1 MNGNFGEF
9 TIDYV
14 NPVRVAP
21 GTYIVP
27 LSGDPIYFE
36 GGEMV
41 D

>member
-36 GGEMV
+36 GGALAE
-41 D
+41 